1 MTGAA
6 PGSSSDEGCEG
17 ADDEEEGDDDEEEE
31 EEGSARRRKGDSG
44 GGGDMSGAYSKEDT
58 ENFMRR
64 CDLPVSHLHV
74 ICIRRTK

>member
-31 EEGSARRRKGDSG
+31 EEEAE
-44 GGGDMSGAYSKEDT
+44 GAVEL
-58 ENFMRR
+58 EAA
-64 CDLPVSHLHV
+64 
-74 ICIRRTK
+74 